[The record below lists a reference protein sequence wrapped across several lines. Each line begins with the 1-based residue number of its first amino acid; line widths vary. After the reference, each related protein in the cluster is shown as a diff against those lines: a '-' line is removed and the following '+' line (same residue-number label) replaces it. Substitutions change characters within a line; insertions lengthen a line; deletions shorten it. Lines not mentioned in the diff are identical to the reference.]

1 MATNGLK
8 QWGTTPPISMALPT
22 AADNAANDNLIS
34 ELKRQN
40 NYEPQHETDKRVSTL
55 KLLYECTLEFVRQ
68 ASRKKGYSEN
78 QIKEFGGRV
87 FAYGSYRLG
96 VFGPGSDIDTL
107 VVAPK
112 HIYRE
117 DFFEFFP
124 SVLEQKAPKDSIGWL
139 TPVPEAF
146 VPIIKMEL
154 CGIEIDLIFA
164 RIASLQVVPRD
175 LDLRENKYLQGLD
188 ERELRSVNG
197 TRVTDEIL
205 GLVPQVKTF
214 RTALRAVKLWAQ
226 RRAIYA
232 NIMGF
237 PGGVAWAMLV
247 ARVCQ
252 LYPQATGSTII
263 HKFFTLIGQW
273 NWPSPIMLKQ
283 IETGTLKVWNPQLY
297 PGDRKG
303 LMPII
308 TPAYPSMNSTF
319 NISKSGKEIITK
331 ELKRGGQI
339 AAKILANQLQWKD
352 LFSKH
357 TFFTRDHKY
366 YLSVVASSNDKDAS
380 LAWSGMVESK
390 VRILVMRL
398 EDLVDL
404 VDLARPFTKG
414 FERVHKCKN
423 DSEVDEVKKGSVKYQ
438 AAGTKAEVADE
449 NDPQRAAA
457 VQDGVALN
465 QSSEPK
471 NEAGSNGSH
480 EQTIYTTTF
489 YIGLDIKGKGSQ
501 NSPGT
506 TDIPLDGMKTFN
518 ISWPIS
524 NFRDT
529 CTSWA
534 NYDENLHELTVTPI
548 RNYDLPEDLFDKGS
562 GEMKPTRPK
571 KKTSAPTGKKR
582 SFQETQVRDSLLLNL
597 RQGTSA
603 RN

>member
-1 MATNGLK
+1 MPHSASL
-8 QWGTTPPISMALPT
+8 
-22 AADNAANDNLIS
+22 
-34 ELKRQN
+34 
-40 NYEPQHETDKRVSTL
+40 TL
-55 KLLYECTLEFVRQ
+55 
-68 ASRKKGYSEN
+68 S
-78 QIKEFGGRV
+78 
-87 FAYGSYRLG
+87 
-96 VFGPGSDIDTL
+96 GSDIDTL

-124 SVLEQKAPKDSIGWL
+124 SVLEQKAPKGSIGWL

-154 CGIEIDLIFA
+154 CDIEIDLIFA
-164 RIASLQVVPRD
+164 RIASLHIVPRD
-175 LDLRENKYLQGLD
+175 LDLRNNKYLQGLD
-188 ERELRSVNG
+188 DRELRSVNG
-197 TRVTDEIL
+197 TRVTDEML

-214 RTALRAVKLWAQ
+214 RTALRAIKLWAQ

-263 HKFFTLIGQW
+263 NKFFVIIGQW

-283 IETGTLKVWNPQLY
+283 IETGSLKVWNPQLY

-331 ELKRGGQI
+331 ELKRGGEI
-339 AAKILANQLQWKD
+339 VSKILSNKLQWKD
-352 LFSKH
+352 LFAKH
-357 TFFTRDHKY
+357 TFFTQDHRY
-366 YLSVVASSNDKDAS
+366 YLSVVASSNNKDAS

-398 EDLVDL
+398 EEQTDL
-404 VDLARPFTKG
+404 VDLARPYTKG
-414 FERVHKCKN
+414 FERVHHCKN
-423 DSEVDEVKKGSVKYQ
+423 DSEIEDVKKGSIKHQ
-438 AAGTKAEVADE
+438 AAGTKAEVADD
-449 NDPQRAAA
+449 NDPKRAAA
-457 VQDGVALN
+457 VHDGVALG
-465 QSSEPK
+465 QPETKP
-471 NEAGSNGSH
+471 EAETNGGDH
-480 EQTIYTTTF
+480 QTIYTTTF
-489 YIGLDIKGKGSQ
+489 YIGLDIKGTGSQ
-501 NSPGT
+501 NYPGV
-506 TDIPLDGMKTFN
+506 INIAPGGQKTFN

-534 NYDENLHELTVTPI
+534 NYDENLHELTVTP
-548 RNYDLPEDLFDKGS
+548 
-562 GEMKPTRPK
+562 
-571 KKTSAPTGKKR
+571 
-582 SFQETQVRDSLLLNL
+582 VRK
-597 RQGTSA
+597 
-603 RN
+603 